1 MRRGFGCVTRSQDP
15 IELSSSSTTSTI
27 IIVIIIVIIVGREC
41 HPKMFLTYPN
51 IRSIDPEPLV
61 RGNIERSPKVA
72 VRPGPFTIDAVLT
85 QIAVKITEV
94 AGGDGVQLV
103 SPQAV
108 VRRPLSVV
116 VRIGQEDVRPGGR
129 SDYSHRLE
137 M

>member
-1 MRRGFGCVTRSQDP
+1 M
-15 IELSSSSTTSTI
+15 I

-41 HPKMFLTYPN
+41 HPKPFLIYPN

-72 VRPGPFTIDAVLT
+72 VRHGPFTIDAVLT

-94 AGGDGVQLV
+94 AGGDGVPLV

-116 VRIGQEDVRPGGR
+116 VRIGQEDVQIIRIVWR
-129 SDYSHRLE
+129 CR
-137 M
+137 